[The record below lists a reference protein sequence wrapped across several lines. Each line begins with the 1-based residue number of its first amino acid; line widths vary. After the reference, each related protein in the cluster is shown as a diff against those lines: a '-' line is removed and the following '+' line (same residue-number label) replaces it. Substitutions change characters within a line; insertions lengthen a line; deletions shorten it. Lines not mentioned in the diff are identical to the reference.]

1 MAHTDAPEGRPMAT
15 ASSKAPVSPRL
26 RNARAIALA
35 AAVVLLLMIVWNLG
49 SIKGQARVGAAYGAH
64 VTCSCRYIQGRD
76 MASCETDK
84 EAGMG
89 IVSLSDD
96 PENKRVYA
104 SVPFLAEAVAERRG
118 AFGCVQLNEAEIDAL

>member
-1 MAHTDAPEGRPMAT
+1 LKIVVA
-15 ASSKAPVSPRL
+15 V
-26 RNARAIALA
+26 IAFCA
-35 AAVVLLLMIVWNLG
+35 ALWLLWNWN

-64 VTCSCRYIQGRD
+64 VICSCRYIEGRD

-84 EAGMG
+84 EKGMEM
-89 IVSLSDD
+89 VRLSDD

-118 AFGCVQLNEAEIDAL
+118 AFGCVQLNAAEIEAL

>member
-1 MAHTDAPEGRPMAT
+1 MAT
-15 ASSKAPVSPRL
+15 ATSTPRTIAPDPWFKRL
-26 RNARAIALA
+26 KIALSVIA
-35 AAVVLLLMIVWNLG
+35 LFTALWLLWNWN

-64 VTCSCRYIQGRD
+64 VTCSCRYIEGRD

-84 EAGMG
+84 EKGMEM
-89 IVSLSDD
+89 VRLSDD

-118 AFGCVQLNEAEIDAL
+118 AFGCVQLNAAEIDAL

>member
-1 MAHTDAPEGRPMAT
+1 MAT
-15 ASSKAPVSPRL
+15 ATSTQSAKGKQPRFRTL
-26 RNARAIALA
+26 KITVAVLVVIAGLW
-35 AAVVLLLMIVWNLG
+35 LLWNWN

-64 VTCSCRYIQGRD
+64 VTCSCRYIEGRD

-84 EAGMG
+84 EAGMEM
-89 IVSLSDD
+89 VRLSDE

-118 AFGCVQLNEAEIDAL
+118 AFGCVQLTEAEIEAL

>member
-1 MAHTDAPEGRPMAT
+1 MAT
-15 ASSKAPVSPRL
+15 ATSTQSAKGKQPRFRTL
-26 RNARAIALA
+26 KITVAVLVAIAGLW
-35 AAVVLLLMIVWNLG
+35 LLWNWN

-64 VTCSCRYIQGRD
+64 VTCSCRYIEGRD

-84 EAGMG
+84 EAGMEM
-89 IVSLSDD
+89 VRLSDE

-118 AFGCVQLNEAEIDAL
+118 AFGCVQLTEAEIEAL

>member
-1 MAHTDAPEGRPMAT
+1 MAT
-15 ASSKAPVSPRL
+15 ATSTPRSKAPEPRFKRL
-26 RNARAIALA
+26 KIVVAVIAFCA
-35 AAVVLLLMIVWNLG
+35 ALWLLWNWN

-64 VTCSCRYIQGRD
+64 VICSCRYIEDRD

-84 EAGMG
+84 EKGMEM
-89 IVSLSDD
+89 VRLSDD

-118 AFGCVQLNEAEIDAL
+118 AFGCVQLNAAEIEAL

>member
-1 MAHTDAPEGRPMAT
+1 MAT
-15 ASSKAPVSPRL
+15 ATSTPRTIAPDPWFKRL
-26 RNARAIALA
+26 KIALSIIA
-35 AAVVLLLMIVWNLG
+35 LFTALWLLWNWN

-64 VTCSCRYIQGRD
+64 VTCSCRYIEGRD

-84 EAGMG
+84 EKGMEM
-89 IVSLSDD
+89 VRLSDD

-118 AFGCVQLNEAEIDAL
+118 AFGCVQLNAAEIDAL

>member
-1 MAHTDAPEGRPMAT
+1 MAT
-15 ASSKAPVSPRL
+15 ATSKQPVKAPQDKL
-26 RNARAIALA
+26 RTAKLVALALLALA
-35 AAVVLLLMIVWNLG
+35 AFWLFWNWN

-64 VTCSCRYIQGRD
+64 ITCSCRYIEGRD

-84 EAGMG
+84 EAGMAL
-89 IVSLSDD
+89 ISLSDD

-118 AFGCVQLNEAEIDAL
+118 AFGCVQLNEVEIEAL